1 MKNSFG
7 NYVIQKILNISE
19 REIKLEVRDTIQN
32 NILNLNDKKL
42 KSKWSL
48 ILDKTSY

>member
-19 REIKLEVRDTIQN
+19 GEIKVDVGVAIQN
-32 NILNLNDKKL
+32 NLSHITDKKL
-42 KSKWSL
+42 KSKWTQ
-48 ILDKTSY
+48 ILSKSS

>member
-19 REIKLEVRDTIQN
+19 GEIKVEVGVAIQD
-32 NILNLNDKKL
+32 NISYLNDKKL

-48 ILDKTSY
+48 ILKQSS

>member
-19 REIKLEVRDTIQN
+19 GDTKVDVGVAIQK
-32 NILNLNDKKL
+32 NISNLNDKKL
-42 KSKWSL
+42 KSKWSQ
-48 ILDKTSY
+48 ILDNSSV